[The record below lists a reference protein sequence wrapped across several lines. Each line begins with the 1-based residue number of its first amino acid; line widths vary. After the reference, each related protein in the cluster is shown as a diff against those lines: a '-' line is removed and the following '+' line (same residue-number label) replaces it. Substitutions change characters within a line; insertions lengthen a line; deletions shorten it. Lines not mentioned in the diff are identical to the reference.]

1 VICPL
6 LSAMAQQPSPA
17 PADLLEPLNDN
28 MRRITLRLL
37 LTLTCLLILSVV
49 VGCGAQ
55 TTLEETTTTPTITL
69 SPTRT
74 NTPTI
79 TPTYTP
85 TITTTP
91 AFTITSPPTNT
102 PTITLTP
109 FPTLSPTPTST
120 QIPPR
125 PAVLFP
131 YQDRYGTTI
140 DWSYTYATQIDYDRL
155 GEVNDLW
162 AFMAFQLLDRGI
174 HQVNFRFQGETITVY
189 YLNVAHEFNGE
200 MLTMQLVL
208 GGTPGADVPI
218 SVIPAGGTAYIQVAV
233 RNSSNAFY
241 PNITH
246 QEANSAFEQRNDA
259 YPLLFLKDLQAMLPE
274 LPDQVILLAN
284 HPILI
289 PRNDWTQV
297 KLDMTRVSFLA
308 ARYRPFFELDPFD
321 RLVDQSNFA
330 YALRDHILD
339 DVEMPPGDYAFSSR
353 NLVIITE
360 E

>member
-1 VICPL
+1 ML
-6 LSAMAQQPSPA
+6 
-17 PADLLEPLNDN
+17 
-28 MRRITLRLL
+28 RIPLRLL
-37 LTLTCLLILSVV
+37 LTLTCLFFLSVA
-49 VGCGAQ
+49 VGCSAQ
-55 TTLEETTTTPTITL
+55 ATPDETTTTPTITL
-69 SPTRT
+69 TPTRT
-74 NTPTI
+74 HTPTI

-109 FPTLSPTPTST
+109 FPTLSPTPTPT

-140 DWSYTYATQIDYDRL
+140 DWSYTYATQIDYDQL

-174 HQVNFRFQGETITVY
+174 HQVNFRFHGKMITVY

-208 GGTPGADVPI
+208 GGTPDANVPI

-233 RNSSNAFY
+233 RDSSTAFY

-246 QEANSAFEQRNDA
+246 REANSAFEERNDD
-259 YPLLFLKDLQAMLPE
+259 YPLLFLKDLQAMLPD
-274 LPDQVILLAN
+274 LPDKTILLAN

-321 RLVDQSNFA
+321 RLIDQSNFA
-330 YALRDHILD
+330 YALSDHILD
-339 DVEMPPGDYAFSSR
+339 DAEMPTGDYAYSSR